1 MERSMQKAIEDYR
14 ALKAEKGGNFGAF
27 YLSEAEELRKI
38 TLDSTG
44 TNFQEIVLVA
54 VWNGLKAGF
63 MIGYRA
69 GLRGA
74 SKRNRGKA
82 I

>member
-1 MERSMQKAIEDYR
+1 MERSMQKAIEDYK
-14 ALKAEKGGNFGAF
+14 ALTSKKGGNFGAF
-27 YLSEAEELRKI
+27 YKPDLDELRKI
-38 TLDSTG
+38 TFDSTG
-44 TNFQEIVLVA
+44 TNFQEIVLAA

-74 SKRNRGKA
+74 SKRNKGVN
-82 I
+82 

>member
-14 ALKAEKGGNFGAF
+14 ALKGEKGGNFGAF
-27 YLSEAEELRKI
+27 YLSELEELRKI
-38 TLDSTG
+38 TFDSTG
-44 TNFQEIVLVA
+44 INFREIVLEA
-54 VWNGLKAGF
+54 IWNGLKAGF

>member
-1 MERSMQKAIEDYR
+1 MERSMQKAIENYR
-14 ALKAEKGGNFGAF
+14 ALKAKKGGNFGAF
-27 YLSEAEELRKI
+27 YLSELEELRKI
-38 TLDSTG
+38 TFDSTG
-44 TNFQEIVLVA
+44 INFREIVLEA
-54 VWNGLKAGF
+54 IWNGLKAGF

-74 SKRNRGKA
+74 SKRNRGEL

>member
-1 MERSMQKAIEDYR
+1 MERSMQKAIDDYR
-14 ALKAEKGGNFGAF
+14 ALKADKGGNFGAF
-27 YLSEAEELRKI
+27 YLSEVEELRKI
-38 TLDSTG
+38 TFDSNG
-44 TNFQEIVLVA
+44 TNFRDIVLA
-54 VWNGLKAGF
+54 AAWNGLKAGF

-74 SKRNRGKA
+74 SKRSRGKA

>member
-1 MERSMQKAIEDYR
+1 MERCMQKAIDDYG
-14 ALKAEKGGNFGAF
+14 ALKAEKDGNFGAF
-27 YLSEAEELRKI
+27 YLSDVQELRKI

>member
-27 YLSEAEELRKI
+27 YLSDAQELRKI